1 MSYITKIK
9 KGCEAL
15 GWDYEYD
22 KKGNVEK
29 IKIKPFAN
37 VKFYYTG
44 EPAVQALIEAGKDRG
59 EAENIVFEILK
70 FEGCYHFNTQI
81 FWVEFSEIC

>member
-9 KGCEAL
+9 KGCESL
-15 GWDYEYD
+15 GWDFEYD
-22 KKGNVEK
+22 KKGDVEK
-29 IKIKPFAN
+29 IKIKPYAN
-37 VKFYYTG
+37 VKFYYNG

-70 FEGCYHFNTQI
+70 FEGCYHYNTQI
-81 FWVEFSEIC
+81 FWVEFSEKS

>member
-1 MSYITKIK
+1 MAYIRYILR
-9 KGCEAL
+9 GCEEL
-15 GWDYEYD
+15 GCDAEYSREE
-22 KKGNVEK
+22 NVEK

-70 FEGCYHFNTQI
+70 FEGWLHFNTQI

>member
-15 GWDYEYD
+15 GWDFEYE
-22 KKGNVEK
+22 KKGDVEK

-37 VKFYYTG
+37 VKFSYVG
-44 EPAVQALIEAGKDRG
+44 EPAVQALIEAGKDR
-59 EAENIVFEILK
+59 EVAENIVFELLK
-70 FEGCYHFNTQI
+70 FEDSLHFNTQI
-81 FWVEFSEIC
+81 FYVTFSEKS